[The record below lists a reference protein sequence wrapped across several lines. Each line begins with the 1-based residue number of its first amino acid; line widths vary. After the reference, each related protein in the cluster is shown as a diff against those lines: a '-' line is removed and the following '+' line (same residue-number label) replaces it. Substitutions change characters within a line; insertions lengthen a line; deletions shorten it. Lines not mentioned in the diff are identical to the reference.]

1 VSTTKSPGRC
11 SRRSAPGPVH
21 DRSAVLAQQL
31 NRNTALFLSAAT
43 FELEGETQSQ
53 EVELQIA
60 TSGHYTNQPGQ
71 NVFRFVSQPVS
82 TTNDGPGLPQ

>member
-1 VSTTKSPGRC
+1 ML
-11 SRRSAPGPVH
+11 
-21 DRSAVLAQQL
+21 AVENYRAAFLHQWLQPASIQVDV
-31 NRNTALFLSAAT
+31 LSAAT
-43 FELEGETQSQ
+43 FELEGGTQSQ

-60 TSGHYTNQPGQ
+60 TSGHYTNQLGQ